1 MRDFI
6 SKEYLALSE
15 DFLESWEPDL
25 FFKKY

>member
-6 SKEYLALSE
+6 SKEYLAFFE